1 MGKPLIHQRRG
12 KGSPSFKAPSKR
24 FKVGVEYRPNDGK
37 ELLRGEVLEFID
49 NPAHTALLMR
59 VRYEDGTEAVTPASE
74 GLFLG
79 ETVYYGENAP
89 AELGST
95 LPLRSIPEG
104 FPVYNIETRVGDGGS
119 IIRSSGLAA
128 YITSKDQKHVYVKLP
143 SKKIKKFNANCRA
156 TIGLIAGGGRKDKPL
171 LKAGAAHYKNKV
183 ARNKWWPRV
192 RGVHMNAV
200 DHPYGGK
207 QHHGAKT
214 KKGKGAPAGQHVGSF
229 GARRTG
235 RRKR

>member
-12 KGSPSFKAPSKR
+12 KGSPAFRAPSTR
-24 FKVGVEYRPNDGK
+24 FKVEVGYRPLDKTG
-37 ELLRGEVLEFID
+37 LLRGEVVEFID

-59 VRYEDGTEAVTPASE
+59 VAYEDGTQSIIPAPE
-74 GLFLG
+74 GIFIG
-79 ETVYYGENAP
+79 DTVYYGETAP
-89 AELGST
+89 LSLGNT
-95 LPLRSIPEG
+95 LPLKSIPEG

-119 IIRSSGLAA
+119 LVRASGGVAYVSSKEG
-128 YITSKDQKHVYVKLP
+128 DVVYVKLP
-143 SKKIKKFNANCRA
+143 SKQVRKFNANCRA
-156 TIGLIAGGGRKDKPL
+156 TIGNISGGGRTDKPL
-171 LKAGAAHYKNKV
+171 MKAGAAHYKNRI

-214 KKGKGAPAGQHVGSF
+214 KKGKGAPPGQHVGSF